1 MRRAT
6 GPLHGDGGRGDRAG
20 LGRRA
25 RYGLVTPGARQGPEA
40 TRQQHWEQSA
50 GHRALG
56 SRAPQGKARGA
67 GRAGAARRPGQV
79 LAWGTRRPSPGQG
92 GARASALAR
101 GWATAARRFARAWTE
116 GRCRAA
122 RSAAD
127 SAVTAQ
133 GSRQDPRSADAST
146 PSSPPRPVVRT
157 QLGLAASERMR
168 RPKQEGLARAGTAQR
183 TGRARAPR
191 RAASRQERAP
201 DSAGRTSNP
210 SPTTER
216 PELHGEWRTHGR
228 SPRRRGQADGV
239 MGEGARLASR
249 GRADSGQPRPPRRR
263 LWDAPWPRMPL
274 QGRRLEWGAHPPPDF
289 ALSGETGSR

>member
-1 MRRAT
+1 M
-6 GPLHGDGGRGDRAG
+6 
-20 LGRRA
+20 
-25 RYGLVTPGARQGPEA
+25 
-40 TRQQHWEQSA
+40 
-50 GHRALG
+50 
-56 SRAPQGKARGA
+56 
-67 GRAGAARRPGQV
+67 
-79 LAWGTRRPSPGQG
+79 
-92 GARASALAR
+92 
-101 GWATAARRFARAWTE
+101 
-116 GRCRAA
+116 
-122 RSAAD
+122 
-127 SAVTAQ
+127 TAQ

-228 SPRRRGQADGV
+228 SPWRRGHANVV

-263 LWDAPWPRMPL
+263 LWDAPWPQTPL
-274 QGRRLEWGAHPPPDF
+274 QGRRLEWGAHPPHDF

>member
-1 MRRAT
+1 MRSCAVRRAT
-6 GPLHGDGGRGDRAG
+6 SPLHGDGGRGDRAG

-50 GHRALG
+50 GLRALG

-67 GRAGAARRPGQV
+67 GRAGAARRGAPGKC
-79 LAWGTRRPSPGQG
+79 WPGGHG
-92 GARASALAR
+92 GRAPAREGLARAL
-101 GWATAARRFARAWTE
+101 WPAARRFARAWTE

-168 RPKQEGLARAGTAQR
+168 RRPKQEGLARASTAQR

-228 SPRRRGQADGV
+228 SPRRRGHADGV

-263 LWDAPWPRMPL
+263 PWDAPWPRTPL
-274 QGRRLEWGAHPPPDF
+274 
-289 ALSGETGSR
+289 